1 MPRTTPLPPQ
11 VRETADRQAGCLAR
25 TQLAAMGVTPD
36 RVAREV
42 HQHRWQRVG
51 PLVVAVTTGPL
62 ERRAQ
67 LWAGVLTAGQ
77 RAALGGLTALELH
90 GLRGWERP
98 WVDVHVPRGRD
109 VVGPPWVRAT
119 SSRRPV
125 RLVARGGLPC
135 LGVEDAALAAAS
147 AARAV
152 TTADGLV
159 AAVVQQRLTT
169 PGRMREVVRAAG
181 PLRHRGE
188 LLALLDDVEGGA
200 QALSEV
206 RLVRLCRGAGLPAPV
221 QQEVRLDAAGRRRYL
236 DALWEL
242 DDGRRVLLEV
252 DGVGH
257 VEEGRWYDDLLRAAE
272 VARPGELVL
281 RLPARALRVEPER
294 VVALLRRHLG
304 PTGCTTTR

>member
-1 MPRTTPLPPQ
+1 MPVTTPLPAPLA
-11 VRETADRQAGCLAR
+11 VLAADQGGCLSRA
-25 TQLAAMGVTPD
+25 QLRRHGVDAD

-42 HQHRWQRVG
+42 AARRWAVHG
-51 PLVVAVTTGPL
+51 PLVVRTCTGAL
-62 ERRAQ
+62 DAAAQ
-67 LWAGVLTAGQ
+67 RWVALLSGGPG
-77 RAALGGLTALELH
+77 AALSGSTALEVH

-98 WVDVHVPRGRD
+98 ATSVRVVRGHRLPHLPG
-109 VVGPPWVRAT
+109 VVAT
-119 SSRRPV
+119 SSRRPAPVV
-125 RLVARGGLPC
+125 RRRGLPVVAVEAAAVEAAGTCRTPAAAGGL
-135 LGVEDAALAAAS
+135 L
-147 AARAV
+147 
-152 TTADGLV
+152 
-159 AAVVQQRLTT
+159 AAVVQQRLST
-169 PGRMREVVRAAG
+169 PPRLRAAV
-181 PLRHRGE
+181 LASARVRHRRE
-188 LLALLDDVEGGA
+188 LLAVLDDVEGGA

-206 RLVRLCRGAGLPAPV
+206 RLVRLCRGAGLPAPA